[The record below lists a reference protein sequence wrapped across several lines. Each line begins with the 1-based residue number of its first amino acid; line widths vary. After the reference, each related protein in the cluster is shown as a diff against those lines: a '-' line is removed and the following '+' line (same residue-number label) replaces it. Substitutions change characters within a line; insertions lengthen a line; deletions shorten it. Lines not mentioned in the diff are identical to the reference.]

1 MISMTIYR
9 HASSIVGSYGDAE
22 EWWRAVERRRSKS
35 CDNVNHHHHHH
46 HVLHVDH
53 LGHILHVPRIGH
65 LAQCYCFLY
74 LSYITGLMQ
83 LEGRKV
89 EGYKLSCLFETIP
102 NRN

>member
-1 MISMTIYR
+1 MISMAIYR
-9 HASSIVGSYGDAE
+9 HASSTVGSYGDAE
-22 EWWRAVERRRSKS
+22 EWWSGGGRSHVT
-35 CDNVNHHHHHH
+35 VNHHHHD
-46 HVLHVDH
+46 VLHVDH